1 MIHSCVNQYIS
12 ADTAINS
19 GHFKGKI
26 HFRSCCANVVDTK
39 SCSFVKV
46 SSHTGGKKKGNL
58 TSNRDVSI
66 LRQRLGLKVHA
77 SKEMA
82 LHMPT
87 ARAMSVTLAQI
98 YLYQK
103 KPSSRAKE
111 YLSL

>member
-1 MIHSCVNQYIS
+1 MIHSCANQYIS

-39 SCSFVKV
+39 SWSFVKV
-46 SSHTGGKKKGNL
+46 SSHTGGKKGNL
-58 TSNRDVSI
+58 TYNRDVSI
-66 LRQRLGLKVHA
+66 LRQRLGLKAHA

-82 LHMPT
+82 LHMPK
-87 ARAMSVTLAQI
+87 ARATTVTLDQI
-98 YLYQK
+98 YLCQQK
-103 KPSSRAKE
+103 LSSRAKE